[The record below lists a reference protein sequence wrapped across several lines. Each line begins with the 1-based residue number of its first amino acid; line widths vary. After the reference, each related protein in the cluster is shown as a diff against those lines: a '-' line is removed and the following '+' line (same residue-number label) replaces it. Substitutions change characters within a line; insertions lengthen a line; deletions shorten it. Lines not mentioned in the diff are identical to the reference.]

1 LERVGRTLI
10 MYGTGYAE
18 FLASQSGRVEGYD
31 VGEAG
36 LAAAK
41 LKLAQGRGG
50 QASASGEAA

>member
-1 LERVGRTLI
+1 